1 MKYNAR
7 NVMNKRALR
16 NLGLCN
22 SETMRVYK
30 LILTFSVSVLWEQL
44 F

>member
-1 MKYNAR
+1 MKYNAG
-7 NVMNKRALR
+7 NVMKKRALR
-16 NLGLCN
+16 NLDLCN

-30 LILTFSVSVLWEQL
+30 LILTFSVSVLLEQL

>member
-16 NLGLCN
+16 KLGLCN
-22 SETMRVYK
+22 SETMRIYE
-30 LILTFSVSVLWEQL
+30 LILTFSVSVL
-44 F
+44 